1 VKLFLAICA
10 AGAAGSGARHLVQL
24 GSARWLVPAFP
35 LGTLTVNVVGSFLI
49 AAVAELALRGSLS
62 PEARAV
68 LATGFLGG
76 FTTYS
81 AFNHELVAGFQ
92 RGAWLWSAGYGALT
106 VAGCLA
112 AGAAGVWLGR
122 AAG

>member
-10 AGAAGSGARHLVQL
+10 AGAAGTGARHLVQL
-24 GSARWLVPAFP
+24 GSARWLGPGLPF
-35 LGTLTVNVVGSFLI
+35 GTLAVNLAGSFLL
-49 AAVAELALRGSLS
+49 AAVVELALRGSLS
-62 PEARAV
+62 PQARAV

-81 AFNHELVAGFQ
+81 SFNSELVLGFQ
-92 RGAWLWSAGYGALT
+92 RGAWLWSLGYATVT

-122 AAG
+122 LGA